1 MANENGYKPTQTNPL
16 NPKKPRC
23 HTRRPPYDSFS
34 NHSGSA
40 KSPSRILLSNNPMA
54 VFCTLFL
61 SDFYTA
67 ICWLLWLRN
76 QNGGIEKRNKLA
88 ICTYSLETNE
98 PIDGWCFRSN
108 WTVVVELHETT
119 KLDESEKETAF
130 SLSLGEWKKIDLV
143 PVDTELYMHIS
154 SFFPSFL
161 FYARVWRLIIG
172 APCWLW
178 PLFAWLSYES
188 VASFS
193 LHFTFFAIILSTK
206 WIYDAEY
213 HENHIYID
221 IDMNNIFSREIC
233 CASEQR
239 STLE

>member
-76 QNGGIEKRNKLA
+76 QNGGIEKGKKLA
-88 ICTYSLETNE
+88 PIWTYSLETNE

-130 SLSLGEWKKIDLV
+130 SLSLGEWKKKSIR
-143 PVDTELYMHIS
+143 
-154 SFFPSFL
+154 FL
-161 FYARVWRLIIG
+161 WT
-172 APCWLW
+172 
-178 PLFAWLSYES
+178 LSYICIYQ
-188 VASFS
+188 VFF
-193 LHFTFFAIILSTK
+193 LRFYFTQGCDGS
-206 WIYDAEY
+206 
-213 HENHIYID
+213 
-221 IDMNNIFSREIC
+221 
-233 CASEQR
+233 
-239 STLE
+239 